1 MGNMAAASASVVY
14 KKIDGILSVAKD
26 QRSVS
31 WTPSTPS
38 GASEALTLDI
48 SRITNLQQTAADKP
62 KVMLKVFVTEPGR
75 TESASHVFNFT
86 SKTDARGE
94 ANVIRDVLT
103 QAMTKVSQNSVTHA
117 SAGQS
122 AAMTIAAA
130 ISGGRNSSWEDDE
143 KLISDV
149 RLQQAL
155 LKDNLEL
162 QRTFMEARNMKP
174 ESLSLIQFTKQ
185 FWASRVHLL
194 RAHALAQSQNK
205 GQYNVF
211 SEIKKAEGGTV
222 LNLTSEHIKAIFEQ
236 YAIMRIVYDE
246 VVPKKIK
253 DEREFW
259 SRFFQSQLFSAL
271 RGLKFDRRAEARDA
285 ILDQYLDH
293 PELTGVRPTSTEL
306 HIPKFIDLEGNE
318 VNHSQRQGNIPD
330 VENRQTSL
338 DKGPIIRRLNA
349 ISEKLMAAVKP
360 SDTDVSAPIGV
371 DEHEF
376 EQLRLRD
383 LSAQES
389 QHHIALTIRD
399 QSHIF
404 NTNQTTNED
413 SELAR
418 IRALNPTK
426 AIQRVTRD
434 LEKHYSP
441 TSKPQV
447 PEIDLDDTDDDDD
460 DNTTRSANKP
470 PTGTTI
476 ASTHIK
482 ALTTATRDQ
491 QQQQQST
498 EGPST
503 TTDPTKSSPHT
514 GGLSPSIYDR
524 LLLTHSTTHEFL
536 RQFWSAFLSGDSNR
550 TAELSSLLESLNNA
564 LTRIDTI
571 ATDAKSERDDR
582 IRKLQEQANE
592 IFQKTG
598 KRRKVD
604 VKAIGGGEGVV
615 RELLGPCIRGLG
627 VAVQRYRDVYERQ
640 SREGGMMDVD

>member
-1 MGNMAAASASVVY
+1 MAAVSISASTLY
-14 KKIDGILSVAKD
+14 KKNEGILAIAKD
-26 QRSVS
+26 RRSVS
-31 WTPSTPS
+31 WSPSTPS
-38 GASEALTLDI
+38 ASAEVLTLDV
-48 SRITNLQQTAADKP
+48 SGITNLQQTPADKP
-62 KVMLKVFVTEPGR
+62 KVMLKIFVTEPGK
-75 TESASHVFNFT
+75 TEPVSYVFNFT

-94 ANVIRDVLT
+94 ANAIRDVLT
-103 QAMTKVSQNSVTHA
+103 QAMTKVSQNNLTQA

-130 ISGGRNSSWEDDE
+130 VSGTRGNSWEDDE

-155 LKDNLEL
+155 LKDNPEL

-194 RAHALAQSQNK
+194 RAHALAQSQSK

-211 SEIKKAEGGTV
+211 SEIKKSEGGTI

-253 DEREFW
+253 DERDFW

-271 RGLKFDRRAEARDA
+271 RGLKFDRRTEARDA
-285 ILDQYLDH
+285 VLDQYLDH
-293 PELTGVRPTSTEL
+293 PELTGVRPTAPEL

-318 VNHSQRQGNIPD
+318 VNHSQRQGNLPD
-330 VENRQTSL
+330 AENRQTSL

-360 SDTDVSAPIGV
+360 SDADVSAPIGI

-383 LSAQES
+383 LSAHEAQ
-389 QHHIALTIRD
+389 QHIALNIRD

-404 NTNQTTNED
+404 NNNQTTSED
-413 SELAR
+413 SDIAQ
-418 IRALNPTK
+418 IRALNPSK

-434 LEKHYSP
+434 LENHYSP
-441 TSKPQV
+441 TAKPRV
-447 PEIDLDDTDDDDD
+447 IDIDLDEDDEDDQVAENGDTSATKPVSGITIASNHITGLITAHRDQTTDSPT
-460 DNTTRSANKP
+460 NTVSDPNKP
-470 PTGTTI
+470 P
-476 ASTHIK
+476 
-482 ALTTATRDQ
+482 R
-491 QQQQQST
+491 
-498 EGPST
+498 
-503 TTDPTKSSPHT
+503 
-514 GGLSPSIYDR
+514 GLSQDIYDR
-524 LLLTHSTTHEFL
+524 LKLTHSTTLEFL
-536 RQFWSAFLSGDSNR
+536 RQFWSAFLSGDPGRVSEI
-550 TAELSSLLESLNNA
+550 ASLVESLNNA
-564 LTRIDTI
+564 LTRINSI
-571 ATDAKSERDDR
+571 ATDAQTERNDR
-582 IRKLQEQANE
+582 IKKLQEQANE

-598 KRRKVD
+598 KRRRVD
-604 VKAIGGGEGVV
+604 VKNIGGGEAVV
-615 RELLGPCIRGLG
+615 KELLGPCMKGLAI
-627 VAVQRYRDVYERQ
+627 AVQKYRDAYDQQ
-640 SREGGMMDVD
+640 SKDLGADGG